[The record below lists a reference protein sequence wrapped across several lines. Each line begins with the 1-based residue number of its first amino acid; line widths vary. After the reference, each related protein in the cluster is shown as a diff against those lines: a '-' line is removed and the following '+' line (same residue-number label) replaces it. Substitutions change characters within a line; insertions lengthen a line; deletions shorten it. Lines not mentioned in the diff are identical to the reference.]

1 MCSLGIEPTTF
12 WRDALPLSHRN
23 RNSWPGVL
31 HRSTSCRCSSE
42 LDEVTIDPSCSW
54 RPVRIKSE
62 PHIKEDPDGSMSK
75 RFKTMSPSQMELPN
89 VMDMIAQLGPGAS
102 PYTNPQQQQY
112 ISAGAAHYQKHSIAV
127 SQITDSLYSVWS
139 ALYQKHSIAVS
150 QITDSLY
157 SVWSALYQKHSI
169 AVSQITDS
177 LYSVWS
183 ALYQKHSIAVSQ
195 ITDSLAHYSLYSVWS
210 ALYQKHSI
218 AVSQITD
225 SLVHYSLYSVW
236 SALYQKHSI
245 AVSQITDSLVHY
257 SLYSIWSA
265 LYQKVNEC
273 ADKCSFILHVLYF
286 R

>member
-1 MCSLGIEPTTF
+1 MRFTFLRVSLCGTVLSKVTYSAFRLYIFISTCVPWESNPQRFALLTQCSTTEPQEQELL
-12 WRDALPLSHRN
+12 A
-23 RNSWPGVL
+23 GVL

-62 PHIKEDPDGSMSK
+62 PHIKEDPDGLMSK

-177 LYSVWS
+177 L
-183 ALYQKHSIAVSQ
+183 
-195 ITDSLAHYSLYSVWS
+195 AHYSLYSV
-210 ALYQKHSI
+210 
-218 AVSQITD
+218 
-225 SLVHYSLYSVW
+225 
-236 SALYQKHSI
+236 
-245 AVSQITDSLVHY
+245 
-257 SLYSIWSA
+257 
-265 LYQKVNEC
+265 
-273 ADKCSFILHVLYF
+273 
-286 R
+286 